1 MFQKRVSRNSFCC
14 PFTGIEIILQGMPQ
28 TMWYLLITACIYLT
42 MNQTILEIR
51 QPKTS
56 KILVER
62 TPTKENTKLYPTEI
76 TWEDLRGL
84 F

>member
-1 MFQKRVSRNSFCC
+1 
-14 PFTGIEIILQGMPQ
+14 MPQ
-28 TMWYLLITACIYLT
+28 TMWYLQITVYTHLI

-56 KILVER
+56 EILVER
-62 TPTKENTKLYPTEI
+62 DPTKENTKLYPTKI

>member
-1 MFQKRVSRNSFCC
+1 
-14 PFTGIEIILQGMPQ
+14 
-28 TMWYLLITACIYLT
+28 

-51 QPKTS
+51 QPKIS
-56 KILVER
+56 EILDER
-62 TPTKENTKLYPTEI
+62 TPTKENTKLYPAEI